1 MNKEAHLEI
10 IPTADVL
17 PPAVELHRR
26 KSGSP
31 RTTSW
36 RSAFEFISDLTQR
49 FWVHREVW
57 ITSIVLDIVTILL
70 VIILL
75 AAH

>member
-1 MNKEAHLEI
+1 MLHL
-10 IPTADVL
+10 VK
-17 PPAVELHRR
+17 HRDR
-26 KSGSP
+26 VKFSSP

>member
-1 MNKEAHLEI
+1 
-10 IPTADVL
+10 V
-17 PPAVELHRR
+17 LHRVKHSDR
-26 KSGSP
+26 VKFSSS

-36 RSAFEFISDLTQR
+36 RSAFEFVSDLTRR
-49 FWVHREVW
+49 FWAHREVW
-57 ITSIVLDIVTILL
+57 IASIVLDIVAILL